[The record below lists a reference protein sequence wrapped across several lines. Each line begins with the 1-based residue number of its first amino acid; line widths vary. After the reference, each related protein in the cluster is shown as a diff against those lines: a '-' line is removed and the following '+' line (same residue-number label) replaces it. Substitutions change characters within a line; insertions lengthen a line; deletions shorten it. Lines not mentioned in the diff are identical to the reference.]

1 MKYTYVILFVLTYE
15 IRFVG
20 QNVRFLA
27 QFITEAGI
35 IIKRKQVILDVSWFG
50 FYYACDEVLLVQRE

>member
-1 MKYTYVILFVLTYE
+1 MEYG
-15 IRFVG
+15 FVG

-35 IIKRKQVILDVSWFG
+35 LVKRKQVRLNVSSRFNPTK
-50 FYYACDEVLLVQRE
+50 